1 MIKTSIWGL
10 LFLAKLRM
18 KERIVI
24 IFIAV
29 TLGLLATTVAFFL
42 YESAKPAKTTNT
54 QEVTPAVKNNLS
66 PADSFLL
73 VVTEPKDESIT
84 ANRTVQIKGKTNPE
98 NTIIVSSN
106 QDDVTLVPTSD
117 GDFTGSIAISAG
129 VNKIITTAINPE
141 GDSKIDTKIVS
152 FSAEEF

>member
-1 MIKTSIWGL
+1 
-10 LFLAKLRM
+10 M

-42 YESAKPAKTTNT
+42 YESAKPAKIAS
-54 QEVTPAVKNNLS
+54 TPQPTS
-66 PADSFLL
+66 PPEKQQVADSFLL

-84 ANRTVQIKGKTNPE
+84 DKRSLLVKGKTNPE

-106 QDDVTLVPTSD
+106 SDDITINPTADGEFSATVT
-117 GDFTGSIAISAG
+117 IAAG
-129 VNKIITTAINPE
+129 VNKLITTAINPE
-141 GDSKIDTKIVS
+141 GESKTDTKIVS